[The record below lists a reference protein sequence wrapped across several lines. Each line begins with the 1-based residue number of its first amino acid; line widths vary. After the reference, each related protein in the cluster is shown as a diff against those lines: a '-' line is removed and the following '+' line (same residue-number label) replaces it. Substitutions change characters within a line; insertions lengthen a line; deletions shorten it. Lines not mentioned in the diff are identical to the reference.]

1 MFLTVFEIL
10 IKFKAYFCLLL
21 ECLYYMS
28 GSSICIRPVR
38 TPLVNLK
45 FEGLVGSKD
54 LFQNVNFT
62 KPKMKLFIYSD
73 TL

>member
-1 MFLTVFEIL
+1 
-10 IKFKAYFCLLL
+10 
-21 ECLYYMS
+21 MS
-28 GSSICIRPVR
+28 GRSICLRPVR
-38 TPLVNLK
+38 TPLANLK

-73 TL
+73 TLRNIEIAKHMHAVL